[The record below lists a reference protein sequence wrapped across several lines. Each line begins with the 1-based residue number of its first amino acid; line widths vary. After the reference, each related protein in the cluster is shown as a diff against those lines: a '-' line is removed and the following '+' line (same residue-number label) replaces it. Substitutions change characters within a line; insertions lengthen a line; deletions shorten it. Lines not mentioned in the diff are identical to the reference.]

1 MRVFITLSQNYL
13 TMIRSDKK
21 VNELV
26 EVLKSDNNTAITAA
40 IELLRL
46 EVPFEGAIG
55 LLTGF
60 YDKTDD
66 MSVRKSISG
75 FMNDLKDKSVC
86 EEVIQEIR
94 KEYKPDTISML
105 VSSCWQSGLNYSEYS
120 IDLANVFLKGDYVT
134 AIECLT
140 VIEESVNELSKAK
153 RKEVIKLIKASPL
166 PLVNE
171 KSTLVLELISILER

>member
-1 MRVFITLSQNYL
+1 MLVFITLSQNYL
-13 TMIRSDKK
+13 IMIKSDKN
-21 VNELV
+21 VGELV
-26 EVLKSDNNTAITAA
+26 EVLRRNNNTAITAA
-40 IELLRL
+40 IEQLRL

-55 LLTGF
+55 LLTE
-60 YDKTDD
+60 YYNKTENV
-66 MSVRKSISG
+66 SVRKSIAG
-75 FMNDLKDKSVC
+75 FMNDLKDPSVC

-153 RKEVIKLIKASPL
+153 KKEVIKLIEDSPI
-166 PLVNE
+166 PPVNE
-171 KSTLVLELISILER
+171 KSTLVLELISILEK